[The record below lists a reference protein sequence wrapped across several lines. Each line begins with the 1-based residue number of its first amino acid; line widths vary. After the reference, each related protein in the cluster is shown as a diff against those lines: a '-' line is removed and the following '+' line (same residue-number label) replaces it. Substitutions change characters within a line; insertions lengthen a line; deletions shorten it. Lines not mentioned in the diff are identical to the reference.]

1 MFFSPTDETDK
12 IRENVSIKKT
22 LLTKTYTLDEYYPIV
37 HQGLTKEPGFQEI
50 ENSKIKIN
58 NIDAQKIIFKSTIKN
73 NKLQFEEILLIKNN
87 AVYTI
92 VYTAT
97 ESTFN
102 DYAKKVDEMIAT
114 FIIK

>member
-1 MFFSPTDETDK
+1 
-12 IRENVSIKKT
+12 
-22 LLTKTYTLDEYYPIV
+22 
-37 HQGLTKEPGFQEI
+37 
-50 ENSKIKIN
+50 
-58 NIDAQKIIFKSTIKN
+58 
-73 NKLQFEEILLIKNN
+73 LIKNN